1 MKISKAK
8 ETNEKLSTIT
18 TKKLPIKM
26 SFAIQKNA
34 KRIKEIVDFANER
47 QNDIIERCAERD
59 EKGNFVPSEDD
70 QGIKIADAETFMKE
84 MTELMETDMDIDLV
98 KISMADVER
107 CDEERYDSLTPND
120 LDAIEDMIIE
130 G

>member
-8 ETNEKLSTIT
+8 ETNEKLSIIT

-34 KRIKEIVDFANER
+34 KKIKEIVDFANER

-59 EKGNFVPSEDD
+59 E
-70 QGIKIADAETFMKE
+70 T
-84 MTELMETDMDIDLV
+84 V
-98 KISMADVER
+98 KHS
-107 CDEERYDSLTPND
+107 
-120 LDAIEDMIIE
+120 
-130 G
+130 

>member
-1 MKISKAK
+1 MKIKKAK

-18 TKKLPIKM
+18 AKKLPIKM

-47 QNDIIERCAERD
+47 QNDIIDRCAERD
-59 EKGNFVPSEDD
+59 DKGEYVPSEDG
-70 QGIKIADAETFMKE
+70 QGIRIADAETFMKE
-84 MTELMETDMDIDLV
+84 MNELMETDMDIEFV

-107 CDEERYDSLTPND
+107 CDEERFDSLTPND

-130 G
+130 E

>member
-1 MKISKAK
+1 MKIKKAK

-59 EKGNFVPSEDD
+59 DKGNFVPSEDGK
-70 QGIKIADAETFMKE
+70 GIRIADAETFMKD
-84 MTELMETDMDIDLV
+84 MNELMETDMDIELV
-98 KISMADVER
+98 KINMEDVER
-107 CDEERYDSLTPND
+107 CDEERFDSLTPND
-120 LDAIEDMIIE
+120 LEAIEDMI
-130 G
+130 

>member
-18 TKKLPIKM
+18 AKKLPIKM
-26 SFAIQKNA
+26 AFAIQKNA
-34 KRIKEIVDFANER
+34 KKIKEIVDFANER

-59 EKGNFVPSEDD
+59 DKGGYVPSEDG

-120 LDAIEDMIIE
+120 LDAIEDMMIE
-130 G
+130 E

>member
-1 MKISKAK
+1 MKIIKAK
-8 ETNEKLSTIT
+8 ETNEKLLTIT

-34 KRIKEIVDFANER
+34 KRIKEIVDFATER

-59 EKGNFVPSEDD
+59 DKGNYIPSEDGK
-70 QGIKIADAETFMKE
+70 GIRIAEAETFMKE
-84 MTELMETDMDIDLV
+84 MNELMEIDMDVELV

-107 CDEERYDSLTPND
+107 CDDERYDSLTPND
-120 LDAIEDMIIE
+120 LDAIEDMIE
-130 G
+130 E